1 MQNKELQAHIEGC
14 RRGDSKS
21 QRWMFERYYRMMFG
35 VCLRYVSDQ
44 DAVQDVVQ
52 EGFLKIFSNIEGYT
66 FKGSFEGWMR
76 RIMVNTSIDAIR
88 RRKATGMVLGDEK
101 SFEEVAEEEDYSY
114 DDDDEVQYTVA
125 DVQKAMS
132 SLSPMYRAVFN
143 MYVFDNMKH
152 QEIAANLGITV
163 GTSKSNLAKARRNLR
178 AILIKNKSVN
188 V

>member
-1 MQNKELQAHIEGC
+1 
-14 RRGDSKS
+14 
-21 QRWMFERYYRMMFG
+21 MFERYYRMMFG